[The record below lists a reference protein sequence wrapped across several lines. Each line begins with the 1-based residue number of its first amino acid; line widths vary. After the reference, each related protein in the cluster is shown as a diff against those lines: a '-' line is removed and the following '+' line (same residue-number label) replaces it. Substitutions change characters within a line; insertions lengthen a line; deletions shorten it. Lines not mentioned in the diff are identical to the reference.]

1 MKYGDALKQFLNWCG
16 VERAYS
22 ANTVENYNIALIQFR
37 EYMLDFYGSEPDVEL
52 VEPEDIRP
60 FPGWLHDTGL
70 KKNSLR
76 MKMSAVKS
84 FFKFC
89 LKKGFIEKNP
99 ASALPSPKV
108 EKKLP
113 SFLLQSEVSGLMS
126 YFSIDEPLGS
136 RNLAIAEL
144 LYSSGLRISEAL
156 GLNITDI
163 DFRKRHVRVLGKGN
177 KERIVPV
184 GEKAFLAIGEYLV
197 KRQSLVKNSTEK
209 ALFLTSKGKRLNPAV
224 AYRIIHKAMAG
235 VTESPQKSPHVLRH
249 SFATHLLD
257 NGADIMSV
265 SEMLGHASL
274 STTQVYTHISVER
287 LKEAYKN
294 AHPKGK

>member
-1 MKYGDALKQFLNWCG
+1 MKYGEALTKFLNWCEI
-16 VERAYS
+16 ERAYS
-22 ANTVENYNIALIQFR
+22 ANTVENYRIALIQFR
-37 EYMLDFYGSEPDVEL
+37 EFMVDFYGSEPDIEL
-52 VEPEDIRP
+52 IEPEDIRP
-60 FPGWLHDTGL
+60 FPGWLHDAGL
-70 KKNSLR
+70 RKNSLR

-84 FFKFC
+84 FFRFC
-89 LKKGFIEKNP
+89 VKKEFIGRNP
-99 ASALPSPKV
+99 AAGLPAPKV

-113 SFLLQSEVSGLMS
+113 SFLLQNEISGLMS
-126 YFSIDEPLGS
+126 CFSSDDPLGS

-156 GLNITDI
+156 GLNVTDI
-163 DFRKRHVRVLGKGN
+163 DFRKRIVRVLGKGS

-197 KRQSLVKNSTEK
+197 KRQALVRNGSEK
-209 ALFLTSKGKRLNPAV
+209 ALFLSTKGKRLNPAV
-224 AYRIIHKAMAG
+224 AYRIIHKAMSG
-235 VTESPQKSPHVLRH
+235 ITESPKKSPHVLRH

-287 LKEAYKN
+287 LKEAYRA